1 MDGLTGHEQSHLRLP
16 RLLQQFGINS
26 GHQQFPDY
34 EQRLKELVYADIVSN
49 LSCDPFF
56 PQSKPD
62 FSAQLGPQQGS
73 SEGVEYSESARG
85 RPCGHVFGKGET
97 VYRCRNCGMDDT
109 CVMCQKCY
117 KASNHDGHDVAMSI
131 NGGSGGCCDCG
142 DPEAWRLEMCC
153 KYHFTKDKV
162 EEMEQPVVPTAVLN
176 SIRST
181 VASCLDFILD
191 VMSHAK
197 ESAKPPNLEDETNPK
212 LDAVRSRFTGERYE
226 HSIEAALEN
235 SWSTVLW
242 NDEKHTFDEVIDI
255 VKQAR
260 ASNKA
265 YGRQIAKLVD
275 TRGRA
280 TVYSGSLTEAMR
292 IASYLSRIRL
302 GVTVRASRDIF
313 REDMVEVLIMFLQ
326 DIASLSIVVEGGAIN
341 TMATRRIVCE
351 EMCNQWYQGVEF
363 ERHVDADQDHVSVV
377 TDNEDDDD
385 EDEVDDTAE
394 DDNEVEEEEDE
405 DVGRA
410 NAGKSLLIFSSEL
423 WLMYLRRE
431 AQDPDNHN

>member
-1 MDGLTGHEQSHLRLP
+1 MEVEASSEEVLSSLSLQ
-16 RLLQQFGINS
+16 LQQFGINS

-34 EQRLKELVYADIVSN
+34 ERQLREIVYNDIVSN

-56 PQSKPD
+56 PDSKPNL
-62 FSAQLGPQQGS
+62 SVPLSSQQGCI
-73 SEGVEYSESARG
+73 EGAEYSDSARG

-109 CVMCQKCY
+109 CVLCQKCY
-117 KASNHDGHDVAMSI
+117 KASNHEGHDVAMSI

-153 KYHFTKDKV
+153 QYHFTKDKV
-162 EEMEQPVVPTAVLN
+162 ENREQPVVQEEVLDR
-176 SIRST
+176 IRST
-181 VASCLDFILD
+181 VASIFDFVLD

-197 ESAKPPNLEDETNPK
+197 ESAKPPNLNDDTNPK
-212 LDAVRSRFTGERYE
+212 VDAARSRFTGERYNP
-226 HSIEAALEN
+226 SIETALES

-260 ASNKA
+260 GSNKA
-265 YGRQIAKLVD
+265 YGRQVAKLVD

-302 GVTVRASRDIF
+302 GVTVRASRDVF

-326 DIASLSIVVEGGAIN
+326 DIASLSIVLSNGTTN
-341 TMATRRIVCE
+341 TDAMRRIICE
-351 EMCNQWYQGVEF
+351 EMCNQWRQGVVLD
-363 ERHVDADQDHVSVV
+363 RHVEADQDNVSVV

-385 EDEVDDTAE
+385 EDEIDDTGGEENEAE
-394 DDNEVEEEEDE
+394 DDEEDGVAPAQE
-405 DVGRA
+405 
-410 NAGKSLLIFSSEL
+410 GKF
-423 WLMYLRRE
+423 LMV
-431 AQDPDNHN
+431 